1 MSEYLAGPAGKHAD
15 PGRRVDER
23 EHVRFGIPFN
33 GVVPIWHDDATIT
46 WHRPSD
52 GTDLATVLG
61 MGLVETEP
69 GPTEVPQGWGEHVET
84 GTLAEGGRV
93 LLLKAATPQGR
104 RAINDPGEGA
114 PVVLDEPLGFEE
126 AMEGNFDLIG
136 FSIHIGR
143 LMLRAARDGGILI
156 FTLRAPRDPEPH
168 HLLSIP
174 ADVDDAGVMSFH
186 LGTLL
191 EMDSGVWQTATRADG
206 MSLLELRVPYS
217 DLVADFGEDGQE
229 GLDADRVVEL
239 AQPAVQCL
247 LKPGFPFALGSSILL
262 PEQGR

>member
-1 MSEYLAGPAGKHAD
+1 MSEYLAGPTGRHAD
-15 PGRRVDER
+15 PERTTDER
-23 EHVRFGIPFN
+23 EHVRFGLPFN

-46 WHRPSD
+46 WHRPTD
-52 GTDLATVLG
+52 GTDPATVLG

-69 GPTEVPQGWGEHVET
+69 GPTRVPQGWAEHVET

-93 LLLKAATPQGR
+93 LLLRAATPQGR

-114 PVVLDEPLGFEE
+114 PVLLDEPLGFEE
-126 AMEGNFDLIG
+126 AMEGRFDIVG
-136 FSIHIGR
+136 FGIHIGR

-174 ADVDDAGVMSFH
+174 AHVDDAGVMSFH

-191 EMDSGVWQTATRADG
+191 EMEGGVWKAAKRSEG
-206 MSLLELRVPYS
+206 MLLLELNVPYS
-217 DLVADFGEDGQE
+217 DLVAHTDQDGQE
-229 GLDADRVVEL
+229 GLDADRVLEM

-262 PEQGR
+262 PQGD